1 VRPVSPWSLLVLG
14 CVAVLAALG
23 VLAPVIG
30 TAISVGLLLALRA
43 ASVTG
48 RQLARR
54 RSGDAGKAGGAVV
67 AVALYPVALL
77 RSLLILLLLAPVAL
91 LGFAV
96 VAATTII
103 AVPTHPFR
111 PALSYGAGALVV
123 IIGLGPGS
131 AGGRE
136 LLARF
141 FTAIARTPS
150 RLGVAYVGMLAI
162 AAWAGLTA
170 LSQPP
175 AYWPVSNLH
184 IQLLNLPTLH
194 TILTDVRQSL
204 LKLAHRFG
212 L

>member
-1 VRPVSPWSLLVLG
+1 VLG
-14 CVAVLAALG
+14 CVAVLAAVG
-23 VLAPVIG
+23 VLAPVVG
-30 TAISVGLLLALRA
+30 TAISLGVLLALRA

-48 RQLARR
+48 RKLARR
-54 RSGDAGKAGGAVV
+54 RSGEARKAGGALV

-103 AVPTHPFR
+103 AMPVHPFR
-111 PALSYGAGALVV
+111 PALSYGAGALVAIV
-123 IIGLGPGS
+123 GLGLGS

-136 LLARF
+136 CLARF
-141 FTAIARTPS
+141 FTAIGRTPS
-150 RLGVAYVGMLAI
+150 RLAVAYVGTLAI
-162 AAWAGLTA
+162 AVWAGLTA
-170 LSQPP
+170 WSQPA

-184 IQLLNLPTLH
+184 IKLLHLPTLH

-204 LKLAHRFG
+204 LRLAHRFG